1 MPSRYCPSYVLLC
14 GPISL
19 TIMDLQTSD
28 REREREGERGYVC
41 NTLLVTGNQNGD
53 LVQKVLSSAVVQVL

>member
-1 MPSRYCPSYVLLC
+1 MPRCYCPSYVLLC
-14 GPISL
+14 GQISL

-28 REREREGERGYVC
+28 REREREEERGYVC
-41 NTLLVTGNQNGD
+41 DTLLVTGND